1 LTESCVLVTL
11 WTALSM
17 TEFATDAVTGPDT
30 LEEIQRTLDQAWAA
44 EGVSENTRMCIEL
57 AVSEIGTNIIAYSG
71 DGQPVRLRMVVDV
84 RPESVAVTFTD
95 DGHPAKVDLAR
106 ITMAGESSES
116 GRGLALAHR
125 VLDELSY
132 WRDQEGN
139 HWTLTRR
146 RSE

>member
-1 LTESCVLVTL
+1 
-11 WTALSM
+11 
-17 TEFATDAVTGPDT
+17 
-30 LEEIQRTLDQAWAA
+30 
-44 EGVSENTRMCIEL
+44 MCIDL
-57 AVSEIGTNIIAYSG
+57 AVSEIATNIIAYSG

-106 ITMAGESSES
+106 ITMADETSES

-125 VLDELSY
+125 VLDKLSY

>member
-1 LTESCVLVTL
+1 
-11 WTALSM
+11 
-17 TEFATDAVTGPDT
+17 
-30 LEEIQRTLDQAWAA
+30 
-44 EGVSENTRMCIEL
+44 MCIEL

-71 DGQPVRLRMVVDV
+71 DGRPVRLRMVVDV
-84 RPESVAVTFTD
+84 RPDSVTVAFTD
-95 DGHPAKVDLAR
+95 DGHPAEVDLTR
-106 ITMAGESSES
+106 VKMADEAAES

-132 WRDQEGN
+132 WRDQKGN

>member
-1 LTESCVLVTL
+1 MSEHTL
-11 WTALSM
+11 EAL
-17 TEFATDAVTGPDT
+17 TGPDT
-30 LEEIQRTLDQAWAA
+30 LAKIQHTLESAWA
-44 EGVSENTRMCIEL
+44 EEQVSEHTKMCIEL

-71 DGQPVRLRMVVDV
+71 DGRPVRLRMVVDV
-84 RPESVAVTFTD
+84 RPESVAVSFTD
-95 DGHPAKVDLAR
+95 DGHPAEVDLAR
-106 ITMAGESSES
+106 ITMADEAAES

-132 WRDQEGN
+132 WRDQKGN